1 MLGLMEKTLNAESL
15 YLVFADGSQLFL
27 SREHIDKATER
38 YWRDS
43 SKIPDHVRAAI
54 DFQRC
59 VRCPMSNDQTICDAL
74 RPILPLLDYVDK
86 FNSTD
91 RVQVVYGGAEPEV
104 FQIANTNMQT
114 ALSYVSVL
122 SLINYCQAGRKY
134 RKYYYGISPLSSS
147 STVASRLYMN
157 IFWLHRGDRQA
168 IDQVVSDF
176 GHMMMILSQN
186 QVKRLNLICQN
197 DAFNNS
203 FVNAHVATAL
213 LSLGMDRYL
222 QEMFDEFEKIS

>member
-1 MLGLMEKTLNAESL
+1 MLGLIEKILNDESL
-15 YLVFADGSQLFL
+15 YLVFADGAQLFL
-27 SREHIDKATER
+27 TREHIENATAR
-38 YWRDS
+38 YWQDPA
-43 SKIPDHVRAAI
+43 KLPEHVRAAI

-59 VRCPMSNDQTICDAL
+59 LRCPMNSENTICDAL
-74 RPILPLLDYVDK
+74 RPILPLLDFVDK
-86 FNSTD
+86 FSSTD
-91 RVQVVYGGAEPEV
+91 RVQVIYGNAEPGV

-114 ALSYVSVL
+114 ALSYVSIL

-134 RKYYYGISPLSSS
+134 RKYYYGITPLSSP
-147 STVASRLYMN
+147 STVASRLYLN
-157 IFWLHRGDRQA
+157 IFWLHGGDRQA

-176 GHMMMILSQN
+176 GHLMLALSEN

-213 LSLGMDRYL
+213 LSMNMDRQL
-222 QEMFDEFEKIS
+222 QQAFASFEKCT